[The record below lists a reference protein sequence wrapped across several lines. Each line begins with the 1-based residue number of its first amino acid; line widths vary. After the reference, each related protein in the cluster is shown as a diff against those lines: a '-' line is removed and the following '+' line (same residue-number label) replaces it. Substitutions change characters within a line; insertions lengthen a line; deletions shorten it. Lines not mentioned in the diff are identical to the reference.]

1 MNDEKPRGDR
11 IQKILARAG
20 ISSRR
25 EAETLIVEGRVTVNG
40 QLAEL
45 GQKADPEH
53 DSIKL
58 DGKRILL
65 PKEHRYLL
73 LNKPRGV
80 MTTVADPAGRPTV
93 IDLVP
98 PALRKALVPVGRLD
112 FLTEGLIL
120 LTDDGDFANRVA
132 HPRYGCRKT
141 YEVKVS
147 GRPAERDLD
156 RLREGLVLEGVRTAP
171 CRIEQRT
178 VTRPKGVDSDN
189 SWWNVELSQGRTRQI
204 REMFQRIG
212 HPVSKLRRV
221 AIGGLTDPALPLG
234 SIRELT
240 PREVEMLR
248 HGSRSSDPLPS
259 AGSGRVR
266 KMAGSSER
274 FPEIRRWRE
283 KGEEM
288 AADAPRAP
296 RAPRAARPEGA
307 EGRTQGSPPTRP
319 RAMPEPPPRPQPS
332 LLPRRVEESETSPP
346 PRRAGTATHVA
357 GEERGGRPAPR
368 PPRSVPRVP
377 DAPAPRPAFDRERP
391 SGPAARPRPSS
402 APRSTGG
409 PPRSSTS
416 PRPPRSIGAIPGA
429 PRPRSGPYPPPGTDW
444 EERGKPVPRAAARPT
459 ARPTTRPTARPS
471 GRPPSGGAGARPTG
485 RSTGRPTEH
494 AGSGSAPA
502 RRTERPAGRPSDRPV
517 RPPSERRGAKPS
529 GRPTSGRPGRPE
541 SGRPPSGRPS
551 SGRPASGRPTSG
563 RPASGRPSGRPP
575 GRPGGKPGG
584 RSSR

>member
-1 MNDEKPRGDR
+1 MKDEKPRGDR

-20 ISSRR
+20 VSSRR
-25 EAETLIVEGRVTVNG
+25 EAETLITDGRVTVNG
-40 QLAEL
+40 QPAEL

-156 RLREGLVLEGVRTAP
+156 RLREGIVLEGERTAP
-171 CRIEQRT
+171 CRIEPRT
-178 VTRPKGVDSDN
+178 VSRPKGVDSEN
-189 SWWNVELSQGRTRQI
+189 TWWNVELSQGRTRQI

-212 HPVSKLRRV
+212 HPVGKLRRV

-248 HGSRSSDPLPS
+248 QGSRTSDPLPS
-259 AGSGRVR
+259 AASGRVR
-266 KMAGSSER
+266 KMAGTSER

-283 KGEEM
+283 KGEEK
-288 AADAPRAP
+288 AADLPRPP
-296 RAPRAARPEGA
+296 RAPRAAHAEASEPRERPE
-307 EGRTQGSPPTRP
+307 RTEK
-319 RAMPEPPPRPQPS
+319 PERIS
-332 LLPRRVEESETSPP
+332 KTLLLPRLEEVRPAA
-346 PRRAGTATHVA
+346 PRRAGTATSSP

-368 PPRSVPRVP
+368 PPRSVAR
-377 DAPAPRPAFDRERP
+377 AQGASSESAPRPAFDRERSGPP
-391 SGPAARPRPSS
+391 SGRPVRSTLAARP
-402 APRSTGG
+402 PRAAGG
-409 PPRSSTS
+409 
-416 PRPPRSIGAIPGA
+416 IPGA
-429 PRPRSGPYPPPGTDW
+429 PRPRSGPYPPPGTDF
-444 EERGKPVPRAAARPT
+444 EERGKPAGRPT
-459 ARPTTRPTARPS
+459 S
-471 GRPPSGGAGARPTG
+471 RPTG
-485 RSTGRPTEH
+485 
-494 AGSGSAPA
+494 
-502 RRTERPAGRPSDRPV
+502 RPAGRPSGGPGARPAGRATG
-517 RPPSERRGAKPS
+517 RPPGPPERSGAGASPGRRPSSDRSGAKPS
-529 GRPTSGRPGRPE
+529 GRPTSGRPPGRPSSGPAGRP
-541 SGRPPSGRPS
+541 SGRPTERPTGGRPGSGRPS
-551 SGRPASGRPTSG
+551 SGRPSSGRPT
-563 RPASGRPSGRPP
+563 SGRPSGRPP
-575 GRPGGKPGG
+575 GRSGGAGRPGGKPGG
-584 RSSR
+584 RSGR

>member
-1 MNDEKPRGDR
+1 MSDENPRGGDR

-20 ISSRR
+20 VSSRR
-25 EAETLIVEGRVTVNG
+25 EAETLITEGRVTVNG
-40 QLAEL
+40 QPAEL

-156 RLREGLVLEGVRTAP
+156 RLREGIVLEGERTAP

-178 VTRPKGVDSDN
+178 VSRPKGVDSDN
-189 SWWNVELSQGRTRQI
+189 TWWNVELSQGRTRQI

-221 AIGGLTDPALPLG
+221 AIGGLTDPNLPLG

-248 HGSRSSDPLPS
+248 QGSRTSDPLPS
-259 AGSGRVR
+259 ATSGRVR
-266 KMAGSSER
+266 KMAGTSER
-274 FPEIRRWRE
+274 FPEIRRWRA
-283 KGEEM
+283 KGEEK
-288 AADAPRAP
+288 AADAPRPP
-296 RAPRAARPEGA
+296 RTPRPARPEGPERTERTA
-307 EGRTQGSPPTRP
+307 RTEGPEKPERVSRTL
-319 RAMPEPPPRPQPS
+319 
-332 LLPRRVEESETSPP
+332 LLPRLAEVRPAA
-346 PRRAGTATHVA
+346 PRRAGTATPAA

-368 PPRSVPRVP
+368 PPRSVPRTP
-377 DAPAPRPAFDRERP
+377 SESAPRPSFDRER
-391 SGPAARPRPSS
+391 SGPPTGRPVRSPLAARP
-402 APRSTGG
+402 PRAAGG
-409 PPRSSTS
+409 
-416 PRPPRSIGAIPGA
+416 IPGA
-429 PRPRSGPYPPPGTDW
+429 PRPRSGPYPPPGAGW
-444 EERGKPVPRAAARPT
+444 EERGKPAGRPPARPT
-459 ARPTTRPTARPS
+459 ARPT
-471 GRPPSGGAGARPTG
+471 G
-485 RSTGRPTEH
+485 
-494 AGSGSAPA
+494 
-502 RRTERPAGRPSDRPV
+502 RPAGRPAGRAGAPGARPAGRSTDRPV
-517 RPPSERRGAKPS
+517 RPPSDRRGAKPS
-529 GRPTSGRPGRPE
+529 GRPTSGRP
-541 SGRPPSGRPS
+541 SGRPASGPPGRPASGRPS
-551 SGRPASGRPTSG
+551 SGRPASGRPSSG
-563 RPASGRPSGRPP
+563 RPAGRPTSGRPSGRPP
-575 GRPGGKPGG
+575 GRSGGGGRPGGKPGG
-584 RSSR
+584 RSGR

>member
-1 MNDEKPRGDR
+1 MNDEKPRGGDR

-20 ISSRR
+20 VSSRR
-25 EAETLIVEGRVTVNG
+25 EAETLITDGRVTVNG
-40 QLAEL
+40 QPAEL

-156 RLREGLVLEGVRTAP
+156 RLREGIVLDGERTAP

-178 VTRPKGVDSDN
+178 VSRPKGVDSDN
-189 SWWNVELSQGRTRQI
+189 TWWNVELSQGRTRQI

-212 HPVSKLRRV
+212 HPVGKLRRV
-221 AIGGLTDPALPLG
+221 AIGGLTDPNLPLG

-240 PREVEMLR
+240 AREVEMLR
-248 HGSRSSDPLPS
+248 QGSRTSDPLPS
-259 AGSGRVR
+259 ATSGRVR
-266 KMAGSSER
+266 KMAGTSER
-274 FPEIRRWRE
+274 FPEIRRWRA
-283 KGEEM
+283 KGEEK
-288 AADAPRAP
+288 AADAPRPP
-296 RAPRAARPEGA
+296 RAPRPARPEDP
-307 EGRTQGSPPTRP
+307 ERTERTQGTARTARTERPEKPERPAAPERVTRTL
-319 RAMPEPPPRPQPS
+319 
-332 LLPRRVEESETSPP
+332 LLPRVEEVRPAA
-346 PRRAGTATHVA
+346 PRRAGTATTTP

-368 PPRSVPRVP
+368 PPRSVPRLP
-377 DAPAPRPAFDRERP
+377 SESAPRPGFDRER
-391 SGPAARPRPSS
+391 
-402 APRSTGG
+402 GG
-409 PPRSSTS
+409 PPTGRPVRSPHATRA
-416 PRPPRSIGAIPGA
+416 PRAAGGIPGA
-429 PRPRSGPYPPPGTDW
+429 PRPRSGPYPPPGADW
-444 EERGKPVPRAAARPT
+444 EERGKPEGRST
-459 ARPTTRPTARPS
+459 ARPT
-471 GRPPSGGAGARPTG
+471 GRPAGRSGGPGARPAG
-485 RSTGRPTEH
+485 RSTGRPPERSG
-494 AGSGSAPA
+494 AGASPG
-502 RRTERPAGRPSDRPV
+502 RRSDRPV
-517 RPPSERRGAKPS
+517 RPPSDRPGAKPS
-529 GRPTSGRPGRPE
+529 GRPTSGRPPGRP
-541 SGRPPSGRPS
+541 SSGPTGRPAGRPTSARPSAGRPASGRPS
-551 SGRPASGRPTSG
+551 SGRPAGRPVD
-563 RPASGRPSGRPP
+563 RPTSGRPSGRPP
-575 GRPGGKPGG
+575 GRSGGAGRTGGKPGG
-584 RSSR
+584 RSGR

>member
-1 MNDEKPRGDR
+1 MNDEKPRGGDR

-20 ISSRR
+20 VSSRR
-25 EAETLIVEGRVTVNG
+25 EAETLITEGRVTVNG
-40 QLAEL
+40 QPAEL

-156 RLREGLVLEGVRTAP
+156 RLREGIVLEGERTAP

-178 VTRPKGVDSDN
+178 VSRPKGVDSDN
-189 SWWNVELSQGRTRQI
+189 TWWNVELSQGRTRQI

-221 AIGGLTDPALPLG
+221 AIGGLTDPNLPLG

-240 PREVEMLR
+240 AREVEMLR
-248 HGSRSSDPLPS
+248 QGSRTSDPLPS
-259 AGSGRVR
+259 ATSGRVR
-266 KMAGSSER
+266 KMAGTSER
-274 FPEIRRWRE
+274 FPEIRRWRA
-283 KGEEM
+283 KGEEK
-288 AADAPRAP
+288 AADAPRPP
-296 RAPRAARPEGA
+296 RTPRPARPEGS
-307 EGRTQGSPPTRP
+307 ERTERTARTARTERP
-319 RAMPEPPPRPQPS
+319 ERPARPEAPERVS
-332 LLPRRVEESETSPP
+332 RTLLLPRLEEVRPAA
-346 PRRAGTATHVA
+346 PRRAGTATPAA
-357 GEERGGRPAPR
+357 GQERGGRPAPR
-368 PPRSVPRVP
+368 PPRSVPRTP
-377 DAPAPRPAFDRERP
+377 SESAPRPSFDRERSGPP
-391 SGPAARPRPSS
+391 SGRPARSPLS
-402 APRSTGG
+402 A
-409 PPRSSTS
+409 
-416 PRPPRSIGAIPGA
+416 RPPRAAGGIPGA
-429 PRPRSGPYPPPGTDW
+429 PRPRSGPYPPPGTDF
-444 EERGKPVPRAAARPT
+444 EERGRPT
-459 ARPTTRPTARPS
+459 GRPTSRPTGRPAGRPS
-471 GRPPSGGAGARPTG
+471 GGPGARPAG
-485 RSTGRPTEH
+485 RSTGRPPER
-494 AGSGSAPA
+494 SGVGASPG
-502 RRTERPAGRPSDRPV
+502 RRSDRPI
-517 RPPSERRGAKPS
+517 RPASDRPGAKPS
-529 GRPTSGRPGRPE
+529 GRPTSGRPPGRPA
-541 SGRPPSGRPS
+541 SGPAGRPAGRPSSGRPS
-551 SGRPASGRPTSG
+551 SGRPSAGRPS
-563 RPASGRPSGRPP
+563 SGRPSGRPP
-575 GRPGGKPGG
+575 GRSGGGGRPGGKSGG
-584 RSSR
+584 RSGR

>member
-25 EAETLIVEGRVTVNG
+25 EAETLIVDGRVTVNG

-189 SWWNVELSQGRTRQI
+189 SWWNVELSEGRTRQI

-221 AIGGLTDPALPLG
+221 AIGGLTDPVLPLG

-283 KGEEM
+283 KGAEM
-288 AADAPRAP
+288 PADAPRAE
-296 RAPRAARPEGA
+296 RTQRTERTARTEGTARTARA
-307 EGRTQGSPPTRP
+307 EGTEK
-319 RAMPEPPPRPQPS
+319 PERIS
-332 LLPRRVEESETSPP
+332 KTLLLPRVEEVRPAA
-346 PRRAGTATHVA
+346 PRRAGTAALAA

-377 DAPAPRPAFDRERP
+377 DAPSSRPTFDRERP
-391 SGPAARPRPSS
+391 SAPAARPRPSG

-444 EERGKPVPRAAARPT
+444 DERGKPAPRAGARPT
-459 ARPTTRPTARPS
+459 ARPT
-471 GRPPSGGAGARPTG
+471 GRVPSGGAGARPTG
-485 RSTGRPTEH
+485 RSAGRPAGRATGRPTER

-502 RRTERPAGRPSDRPV
+502 RRTERPAGRPTDRPV

-551 SGRPASGRPTSG
+551 SGRPSSG

-584 RSSR
+584 RSGR

>member
-1 MNDEKPRGDR
+1 MNDEKPRGGDR

-20 ISSRR
+20 VSSRR
-25 EAETLIVEGRVTVNG
+25 EAETLITEGRVTVNG
-40 QLAEL
+40 QPAEL

-156 RLREGLVLEGVRTAP
+156 RLREGIVLDGERTAP
-171 CRIEQRT
+171 CRIEPRT
-178 VTRPKGVDSDN
+178 VTRPKGVDSEN
-189 SWWNVELSQGRTRQI
+189 TWWNVELSQGRTRQI

-212 HPVSKLRRV
+212 HPVGKLRRV
-221 AIGGLTDPALPLG
+221 AIGGLTDPSLPLG
-234 SIRELT
+234 SIRELN

-248 HGSRSSDPLPS
+248 QGSRTSDPLPS
-259 AGSGRVR
+259 ATSGRVR
-266 KMAGSSER
+266 KMAGTSER
-274 FPEIRRWRE
+274 FPEIRRWRA
-283 KGEEM
+283 KGEEK
-288 AADAPRAP
+288 AADLPRAP
-296 RAPRAARPEGA
+296 RAPRPARPEGPESA
-307 EGRTQGSPPTRP
+307 ERPEKPERPAAPERVSRTL
-319 RAMPEPPPRPQPS
+319 
-332 LLPRRVEESETSPP
+332 LLPRLEEVRPAA
-346 PRRAGTATHVA
+346 PRRAGTATQSP

-377 DAPAPRPAFDRERP
+377 SGSPGSSASSRSSETPSRSGFDRER
-391 SGPAARPRPSS
+391 SGPPAGRPRSPLAARP
-402 APRSTGG
+402 PRAAGG
-409 PPRSSTS
+409 
-416 PRPPRSIGAIPGA
+416 IPGA
-429 PRPRSGPYPPPGTDW
+429 PRPRSGPYPPPGTDF
-444 EERGKPVPRAAARPT
+444 EERG
-459 ARPTTRPTARPS
+459 
-471 GRPPSGGAGARPTG
+471 
-485 RSTGRPTEH
+485 
-494 AGSGSAPA
+494 
-502 RRTERPAGRPSDRPV
+502 RPAGRPTSRPTGRPAGRPTGSSGGPGARPAGRSAGRPPERAGAGAGPARRSDRSDRPV
-517 RPPSERRGAKPS
+517 RPASDRPGAKPS
-529 GRPTSGRPGRPE
+529 GRPTSGRPPGRPS
-541 SGRPPSGRPS
+541 SGPAGRPS
-551 SGRPASGRPTSG
+551 SGRPAGGRPSSDRPASG

-575 GRPGGKPGG
+575 GRSGGAGRPGGKPGG
-584 RSSR
+584 RSGR